1 MGGQT
6 ALLVPCNDGQALG
19 CALERLMLDADL
31 RQTLGSLARASVLER
46 FALEKVLAQW
56 DVLFEEVG
64 VNVESTAYHR
74 WP

>member
-1 MGGQT
+1 
-6 ALLVPCNDGQALG
+6 LVPLNDEHALG

-31 RQTLGSLARASVLER
+31 RQTLGSLARTSVMER

-64 VNVESTAYHR
+64 VNV
-74 WP
+74 